1 MKHVWSVICRHH
13 IVDEESKN
21 VSLIDIV
28 DRLSFEGELPE
39 KRPFELPLPNV
50 YYFISTWMSEKGDV
64 QDKYDVMVKII
75 DPTGVEIGN
84 FRNELVMEP
93 PDGSRTIG
101 AMETFL
107 YTVDGTYWL
116 ELHLTK
122 ENDTTP
128 VAHIPIEIL
137 HRQSEPEQ
145 QASEPTK

>member
-21 VSLIDIV
+21 VSLIDII

-39 KRPFELPLPNV
+39 NRPFEVPLPTV
-50 YYFISTWMSEKGDV
+50 YYFVSTWMSEKGDV

-75 DPTGVEIGN
+75 DPTGANIGN
-84 FRNELVMEP
+84 FTTELEMKP

-101 AMETFL
+101 AMDTIL

-116 ELHLTK
+116 KLHLSD
-122 ENDTTP
+122 EQVSSP
-128 VAHIPIEIL
+128 IAHIPIEIV
-137 HRQSEPEQ
+137 HRKSESEPQSEPNE
-145 QASEPTK
+145 